1 MPSPS
6 SLSLLSAAVWP
17 TSDIALLLRGWW
29 DLLFPPT
36 CLASAQGSVAYWSCL
51 LNCDWLSPL
60 PPLLSPAGG
69 KGIAFNSLFTSRIA
83 PARCFQGPY
92 SHRL

>member
-1 MPSPS
+1 MARFSSLRWRGNRPSITGTSARAARERGTAIGFFVVPASPS

-36 CLASAQGSVAYWSCL
+36 CLASAQGSVVV
-51 LNCDWLSPL
+51 
-60 PPLLSPAGG
+60 PPQL
-69 KGIAFNSLFTSRIA
+69 
-83 PARCFQGPY
+83 
-92 SHRL
+92 